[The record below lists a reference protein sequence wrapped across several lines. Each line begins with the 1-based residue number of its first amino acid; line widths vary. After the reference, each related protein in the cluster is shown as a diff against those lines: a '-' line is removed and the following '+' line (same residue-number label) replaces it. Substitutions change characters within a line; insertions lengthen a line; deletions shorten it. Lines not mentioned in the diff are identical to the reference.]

1 MLRVGRRKARG
12 RLMFGV
18 SLFSDHCRNLFEAV
32 SRSQCVIEF
41 RPDGTI
47 LTANENFLSATGYS
61 LSEIIGKHHAMFLRA
76 ADREADDYRDFWP
89 SLARGTFCAGE
100 FRRVN
105 KTGEEIWLQASYN
118 PVVNRSG
125 KVERVVKIA
134 ADVSDRKSRSMDSD
148 GQLAAIDRSQAVIS
162 FAMDGTILQANENFL
177 KTVGY
182 TLDEIRGHKHE
193 MFVDP
198 EYRKSGEYRAFWDKL
213 RAGEFHAGEFRRIGK
228 GGKEVWIQATYN
240 PILDDEG
247 KPIKVVKF
255 ATDRTEAV
263 KRRKHREAVQKEID
277 QDLDSVARS
286 ISDANAQASSAS
298 ASSVQTSSNVQAV
311 AAAAEELVASIE
323 EISRQVNQA
332 RMISEKAVGEAQK
345 SSTVMSGLA
354 DNAQKIGDVLELIET
369 IAGQTNLL
377 ALNATI
383 EAARAGEAGKGFA
396 VVAAEVKNLASQ
408 TSRATE
414 EINAQIGSVQS
425 SSSMAEGAI
434 QAVMRIIEEI
444 NEISSSIAT
453 AIEEQ
458 SSVSRDI
465 SYNMQQ
471 ASVGVTTITS
481 NMQNLSQETDLV
493 AKATTTL
500 REASRSIA

>member
-1 MLRVGRRKARG
+1 MRSLLSRGDKNKAML
-12 RLMFGV
+12 
-18 SLFSDHCRNLFEAV
+18 EALG
-32 SRSQCVIEF
+32 RSQAVIEF
-41 RPDGTI
+41 KPDGTI
-47 LTANENFLSATGYS
+47 LTANEPFLKTMGYS
-61 LSEIIGKHHAMFLRA
+61 LEEIRGKNHSMFVREDLRKSPEYRAFWSALA
-76 ADREADDYRDFWP
+76 AGQFQQR
-89 SLARGTFCAGE
+89 E
-100 FRRVN
+100 FRRIAKDGHEV
-105 KTGEEIWLQASYN
+105 WLQASYN
-118 PVVNRSG
+118 PILDRSG
-125 KVERVVKIA
+125 RVERVVKFA
-134 ADVSDRKSRSMDSD
+134 ADITAEKMKSLDLA
-148 GQLAAIDRSQAVIS
+148 GQVAAINRSQAVIA
-162 FAMDGTILQANENFL
+162 FAMDGTVLDANENFL
-177 KTVGY
+177 NALGY
-182 TLDEIRGHKHE
+182 SLEEIRGKNHE
-193 MFVDP
+193 MFV
-198 EYRKSGEYRAFWDKL
+198 SSEYRASSDYKAFWDRL
-213 RAGEFHAGEFRRIGK
+213 RSGEFQAGEFCRIGK

>member
-1 MLRVGRRKARG
+1 
-12 RLMFGV
+12 MFGV

-76 ADREADDYRDFWP
+76 ADRDADDYRDFWP

-105 KTGEEIWLQASYN
+105 KAGDEIWLQASYN

-198 EYRKSGEYRAFWDKL
+198 EYRKSDEYRAFWDKL

-240 PILDDEG
+240 PILDDAG
-247 KPIKVVKF
+247 RPVKVVKF
-255 ATDRTEAV
+255 AYDCAAMVQRR
-263 KRRKHREAVQKEID
+263 KRREEIHGRIDADLTDVAEAMTG
-277 QDLDSVARS
+277 A
-286 ISDANAQASSAS
+286 ASEAASAS
-298 ASSVQTSSNVQAV
+298 ASSEQTSHSVQAV
-311 AAAAEELVASIE
+311 AAATEELVASIQ
-323 EISRQVNQA
+323 EISRQVDEAMSVASRAVEEA
-332 RMISEKAVGEAQK
+332 RQ
-345 SSTVMSGLA
+345 SSTIMGSLA
-354 DNAQKIGDVLELIET
+354 RDAQKIGDVLELIET
-369 IAGQTNLL
+369 VAGQTNLL

-383 EAARAGEAGKGFA
+383 EAARAGPTGKGFA

-408 TSRATE
+408 TARATE
-414 EINAQIGSVQS
+414 EINSQIASVQDS
-425 SSSMAEGAI
+425 STRAGVSIDSIMT
-434 QAVMRIIEEI
+434 IIEEV
-444 NEISSSIAT
+444 NAISATIAAAVQQQT
-453 AIEEQ
+453 G
-458 SSVSRDI
+458 VTRDI
-465 SYNMQQ
+465 SSNMQQ
-471 ASVGVTTITS
+471 ASAGVETITD
-481 NMQNLSQETDLV
+481 NMRSLSQKTETV
-493 AKATTTL
+493 QAATEKL
-500 REASRSIA
+500 REMSRSIV